1 MVLPALL
8 RLAAVTAGRGFPSMR
23 SPRGVARVTPA
34 AWDVVCSAAR
44 GSSAATNGLP
54 LTPPEELRPS
64 TMMEDTIFALS
75 SGAGVR
81 AGVSVIRVSGPQAR
95 HVLERMCPGKGPDA
109 VPPPRRA
116 VLRALRWP
124 APAGG
129 NPSSWS
135 GGATAG
141 AARTG
146 PHEAGELID
155 KALVLWFEAP
165 NSFTGEDTVELH
177 THGSLAVVS
186 ATLEALGSLPG
197 LRIAEPGEFTRQ
209 VRRAST
215 PGGQGD
221 LFFWGAWE
229 LILGDRRSFSLGMG
243 PFLGRGRGSFSLW
256 GPWESFSLAL
266 ARAELA
272 GVLQMSPIA
281 SFFVKENKA
290 PRSFCPSPSPERGAP
305 GGLSFCFDAGADLR
319 AARCQPPPPP
329 HSTRP
334 FPPWLARPHLI
345 ASF

>member
-8 RLAAVTAGRGFPSMR
+8 RLAAVTAGRGFPSLR

-54 LTPPEELRPS
+54 LAPPEELRPS
-64 TMMEDTIFALS
+64 TMMEETIFALS

-141 AARTG
+141 AAWTG

-209 VRRAST
+209 VRRASARG
-215 PGGQGD
+215 PG
-221 LFFWGAWE
+221 
-229 LILGDRRSFSLGMG
+229 G
-243 PFLGRGRGSFSLW
+243 PFLWGGLGAYTWEPPKLLFGNGTFSW
-256 GPWESFSLAL
+256 VGPWVLFTLGAVGAFLFGACTCRASRCFTNEPHRLFLRKRKQSS
-266 ARAELA
+266 AELLPLSQPVA
-272 GVLQMSPIA
+272 
-281 SFFVKENKA
+281 
-290 PRSFCPSPSPERGAP
+290 RSSRRVVF
-305 GGLSFCFDAGADLR
+305 LF
-319 AARCQPPPPP
+319 
-329 HSTRP
+329 
-334 FPPWLARPHLI
+334 
-345 ASF
+345 